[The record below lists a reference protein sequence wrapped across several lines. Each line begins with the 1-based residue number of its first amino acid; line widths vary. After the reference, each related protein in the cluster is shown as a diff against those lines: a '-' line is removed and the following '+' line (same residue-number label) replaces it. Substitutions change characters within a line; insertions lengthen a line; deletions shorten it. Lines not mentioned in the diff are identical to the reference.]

1 MSDTARL
8 PLVSVVIPT
17 WKRPTSLR
25 RAIAGVVKQTYQ
37 SWELVVADEGGS
49 EETEHV
55 VGSFH
60 DARIR
65 YYRHE
70 SRLGFLGNWTFGVRH
85 ARAEWLAVLGDDDYY
100 LPDFIS
106 NRIEVIL
113 RNPSVTAVTGTYV
126 CRAPDDA
133 ELWRSPPY
141 PCGERVVSGSDMALV
156 AMSRAGEWFNGATL
170 YRRQVVDEEW
180 DRIVH
185 AGTAI
190 DLALNCRLA
199 TMDGASLGL
208 LQRYD
213 MVLTRHAGQESV
225 TNQFMIGRGAAIF
238 GFVMACADADRMR
251 GRRGWRKWLAT
262 QVNTFARQNWDCGNV
277 SASRALHVAELTI
290 WPFRV
295 TSWLRLV
302 RSLILRGPRK
312 R

>member
-1 MSDTARL
+1 MPDTTGL

-17 WKRPTSLR
+17 WNRPASLH

-37 SWELVVADEGGS
+37 SWELIVADEGGS
-49 EETEHV
+49 RETEHV
-55 VGSFH
+55 VGEFK
-60 DARIR
+60 DGRIR
-65 YYRHE
+65 YYRHD

-85 ARAEWLAVLGDDDYY
+85 SRGDWVAVLGDDDYY
-100 LPDFIS
+100 LPDFIA
-106 NRIEVIL
+106 NRIEVI
-113 RNPSVTAVTGTYV
+113 RRHHSVTAVTGTYI
-126 CRAPDDA
+126 CRTDEGA

-141 PCGERVVSGSDMALV
+141 PCGERVVSGRDMALV

-170 YRRQVVDEEW
+170 YKRQAVDEEW
-180 DRIVH
+180 DRILH

-199 TMDGASLGL
+199 TKEGAALGL

-213 MVLTRHAGQESV
+213 MVLTRHAGQESI
-225 TNQFMIGRGAAIF
+225 TNQFMLGRGAALF
-238 GFVMACADADRMR
+238 ALAMACVDADRVR

-277 SASRALHVAELTI
+277 TASRALHVAELTI
-290 WPFRV
+290 WPFRM
-295 TSWLRLV
+295 TSWLRLA
-302 RSLILRGPRK
+302 RSLVSRGPRK